1 MVRVLDAQQTDQA
14 LLHTVSDS
22 RVHVSCTESTGH
34 APNSGSHLAREQDPL
49 IYSGLQQHGGG
60 GLHASIEPRA
70 LGCEH
75 DVYSWGALMSA
86 GFIFGLPVAIL
97 YNRFLDHFIRRLT
110 AIGTS

>member
-1 MVRVLDAQQTDQA
+1 MVRVLDAQQTNQA

-49 IYSGLQQHGGG
+49 IYSGLQRRGGG

-70 LGCEH
+70 LGSEH

-86 GFIFGLPVAIL
+86 RFIFGLRVAIL
-97 YNRFLDHFIRRLT
+97 YNLFLDHFIRSLT
-110 AIGTS
+110 ATGTS

>member
-1 MVRVLDAQQTDQA
+1 MNYRLRLGDAVGTN
-14 LLHTVSDS
+14 
-22 RVHVSCTESTGH
+22 R
-34 APNSGSHLAREQDPL
+34 AP
-49 IYSGLQQHGGG
+49 IGLSIQRHGGG

-86 GFIFGLPVAIL
+86 GLIIGLPVAIL
-97 YNRFLDHFIRRLT
+97 YNLFIDHFIRGFT